1 MRIIKLA
8 LISFVI
14 LFVIVTLMS
23 LLIPSRLRI
32 SRATNLAADRS
43 QVFQLLKAEQ
53 SWHPAY
59 LDTASAAR
67 MATLKKSPAVETDS
81 ALTYTLQQP
90 GRQPVA
96 NGYRLYGYKGADSLT
111 LQWYMDFN
119 LRWYPW
125 EKFSS
130 LFYESTYGRMMEG
143 GLSNIR
149 KQLSN

>member
-14 LFVIVTLMS
+14 LFGIVTLMS
-23 LLIPSRLRI
+23 LLIPARLRI
-32 SRATNLAADRS
+32 SKATNLSADRS
-43 QVFQLLKAEQ
+43 QIFALLKAEPV
-53 SWHPAY
+53 WHPAY
-59 LDTASAAR
+59 LDTASSKQ
-67 MATLKKSPAVETDS
+67 MAVLKKSALTETDS
-81 ALTYTLQQP
+81 TLTYTLQQP
-90 GRQPVA
+90 GRTPVT
-96 NGYRLYGYKGADSLT
+96 NGYQLYGADGNDSLT

-130 LFYESTYGRMMEG
+130 LFYESTYGRMMEQ
-143 GLSNIR
+143 GLTSLK